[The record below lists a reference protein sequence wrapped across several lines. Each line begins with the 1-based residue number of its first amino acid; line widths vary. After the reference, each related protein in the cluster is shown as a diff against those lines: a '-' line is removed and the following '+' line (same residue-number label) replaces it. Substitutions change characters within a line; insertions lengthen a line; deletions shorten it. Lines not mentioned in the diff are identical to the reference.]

1 MIRLKELILAIFA
14 AFLMSGLAGADILYL
29 KNGNKLE
36 GRIVSESEIE
46 VALETPAGTVTL
58 HTADIERIERK
69 ISPIEDYEKTLATL
83 EDDDSVGH
91 YYLGV
96 WCKRQGL
103 RRQAEAQ
110 FRKVISINP
119 DYREAREELGYVMH
133 AGEWVTQDE
142 SMRAKGFVRY
152 EGRWLT
158 QAEAEELMREDTIS
172 EETARLRRA
181 ARLLEGNRQDEGK
194 AVFAEF
200 APQAEEPF
208 DEAVAVPVLR
218 NLAEHKSAAVRTE
231 VIELLGQWRTE
242 RAFDALVELLLNEAE
257 REVALATVMKLKEVN
272 SLRAARELVRV
283 SRDFRRMLATADD
296 AQKRSLVINIQK
308 VSWALGIIGEPLA
321 VPELADSL
329 RLEVNYVQRVPARL
343 FGGPGT
349 GTLEP
354 VPGTDISTAT
364 TSGVS
369 ISTSREQVLRFVL
382 NDYAAES
389 FRQITGERS
398 YFDRMKMLEWWARHK
413 PVLPPEEHEFE
424 L

>member
-1 MIRLKELILAIFA
+1 MIRLTGLIPAIFA
-14 AFLMSGLAGADILYL
+14 AVLMSRIAGADILHL

-46 VALETPAGTVTL
+46 VALETPAGTITL
-58 HTADIERIERK
+58 RTDDIERIERK
-69 ISPIEDYEKTLATL
+69 ISPIEDYERTLATL

-119 DYREAREELGYVMH
+119 DHREAREELGYVMH

-152 EGRWLT
+152 EGKWLT
-158 QAEAEELMREDTIS
+158 QAEAEELMRKDTIS

-181 ARLLEGNRQDEGK
+181 AHLLEGNRQDEGK

-218 NLAEHKSAAVRTE
+218 NLAGHKSAAVRTE

-242 RAFDALVELLLNEAE
+242 RAFDALVELLLNEDD
-257 REVALATVMKLKEVN
+257 REVALAAVMKLKEVN
-272 SLRAARELVRV
+272 SLRAARELIRV
-283 SRDFRRMLATADD
+283 SRDFRRMLANADD

-329 RLEVNYVQRVPARL
+329 RLEVNYVQRMPARL
-343 FGGPGT
+343 FGGPVT
-349 GTLEP
+349 GTVEP

-369 ISTSREQVLRFVL
+369 ISTSREQLLRFVL